1 LIGELK
7 DLPIALRVP
16 VLNATLEFEHLRVMM
31 DSQRGSILASLCGIE
46 GIVTNSIQ
54 NNNNKIFK
62 GKIN

>member
-1 LIGELK
+1 
-7 DLPIALRVP
+7 
-16 VLNATLEFEHLRVMM
+16 MM

-62 GKIN
+62 GKIKYIKTNKIFGFL